1 MLLWPEVRGSK
12 FRGSVLLRQPMVYAM
27 TARQRAKRI
36 AFWRGSF
43 ITLTLCTLWLIAS
56 AYADRIAS

>member
-1 MLLWPEVRGSK
+1 MK
-12 FRGSVLLRQPMVYAM
+12 TRQH
-27 TARQRAKRI
+27 AKRI

-56 AYADRIAS
+56 AYADHISS

>member
-1 MLLWPEVRGSK
+1 MLLEVPR
-12 FRGSVLLRQPMVYAM
+12 RWQAHTM

-43 ITLTLCTLWLIAS
+43 ITLTLCTLWLIAC

>member
-1 MLLWPEVRGSK
+1 
-12 FRGSVLLRQPMVYAM
+12 M

-43 ITLTLCTLWLIAS
+43 ITLTLCTLWLIVS